1 MTELVL
7 FVATVLNA
15 AAASFSAWYAFKTVK
30 TGERT
35 LEEQRKVRESER
47 LEKRY
52 EQQIEAPLRE
62 YLNVLSTE
70 WYVMLQSGLQ
80 ELDAHVARRASPAE
94 TAAFVNNLTFSLRE
108 TWRRASFGLL
118 IGSEKWNRSLVRE
131 LGKARDELDEK
142 VSEVL
147 NAQSAPRRRVL
158 RHSLGNIVY
167 KHSLSVL
174 DRVAKYGPES
184 QPVSPQL
191 APTKGS
197 VHLLGPGGAPTRG
210 QTDD

>member
-35 LEEQRKVRESER
+35 LEEQHKVRDRER

-52 EQQIEAPLRE
+52 EQQIEVPMRE

-70 WYVMLQSGLQ
+70 WYVMLQNGLQ

-94 TAAFVNNLTFSLRE
+94 TAAFVGNLTFSLRE
-108 TWRRASFGLL
+108 TWRRASFNLL

-131 LGKARDELDEK
+131 LEEARDELEEK
-142 VSEVL
+142 VSEIL
-147 NAQSAPRRRVL
+147 NAQSAPRRRFL

-167 KHSLSVL
+167 KHSLSVM
-174 DRVAKYGPES
+174 DRIDKYGPEA
-184 QPVSPQL
+184 QDVSRQ
-191 APTKGS
+191 
-197 VHLLGPGGAPTRG
+197 LGPVISSVQSLSPGVAQRKVTP
-210 QTDD
+210 